1 MLVELPIIQKQDK
14 DNTTFKKPDWL
25 KVKLPHGL
33 EYARVRNIIDTHKLH
48 TVCESAMCPN
58 MGECWSAGTATF
70 MILGNICTRS
80 CNFCAVITGRPTELD
95 TEEPYR
101 VAEAVHLMRL
111 KHCVITSVNRD
122 ELKDGGAAIWAKTIE
137 EVRKLNPNT
146 TIEVLIPDFKGK
158 LEPLQMVLDQR
169 PDILNHNTE
178 TIPRL
183 YRRVRPQA
191 KFEWSMNVIRE
202 AKKVGLRTKSGI
214 MLGLGESKDEI
225 LMVMDSLL
233 EAGCDIMTMG
243 QYLQPTKQH
252 LPVERYVTPQEFE
265 ELKQIGL
272 QKGFKYVESAPLVR
286 SSYHAERQV
295 F

>member
-1 MLVELPIIQKQDK
+1 
-14 DNTTFKKPDWL
+14 
-25 KVKLPHGL
+25 
-33 EYARVRNIIDTHKLH
+33 
-48 TVCESAMCPN
+48 

-80 CNFCAVITGRPTELD
+80 CNFCAVITGKPTELD
-95 TEEPYR
+95 TDEPYR
-101 VAEAVHLMRL
+101 VAEAVQLMRL

-122 ELKDGGAAIWAKTIE
+122 ELKDGGASIWAKTIE
-137 EVRKLNPNT
+137 EVRRLNPNT

-158 LEPLQMVLDQR
+158 SEPLQMVLDQR

-191 KFEWSMNVIRE
+191 KFEWSMNVIRQ
-202 AKKVGLRTKSGI
+202 AKNAGLRTKSGI
-214 MLGLGESKDEI
+214 MLGLGESKEEI
-225 LMVMDSLL
+225 LSVMDSLL
-233 EAGCDIMTMG
+233 DAGCDIMTMG

>member
-1 MLVELPIIQKQDK
+1 MLIELPVIQEENHSVQ
-14 DNTTFKKPDWL
+14 KKPNWL
-25 KVKLPHGL
+25 KVKLPHGQ
-33 EYARVRNIIDTHKLH
+33 EYSRVRSIIDTHKLH

-70 MILGNICTRS
+70 MILGNVCTRS
-80 CNFCAVITGRPTELD
+80 CNFCAVITGKPTELD
-95 TEEPYR
+95 TDEPYR
-101 VAEAVHLMRL
+101 VAEAVQLMRL

-122 ELKDGGAAIWAKTIE
+122 ELKDGGASVWAKTIE
-137 EVRKLNPNT
+137 EVRRLNPNT

-158 LEPLQMVLDQR
+158 LEPLQMVLEQC

-191 KFEWSMNVIRE
+191 KFEWSMNVIRQ
-202 AKKVGLRTKSGI
+202 AKNAGLRTKSGI
-214 MLGLGESKDEI
+214 MLGLGENKDEI
-225 LMVMDSLL
+225 LFVMDSLL
-233 EAGCDIMTMG
+233 QNGCDIMTMG

-252 LPVERYVTPQEFE
+252 LPVERYVTPDEFE
-265 ELKQIGL
+265 ELKQTAL

>member
-1 MLVELPIIQKQDK
+1 MLIELPVIQEENKNVQ
-14 DNTTFKKPDWL
+14 KKPDWL
-25 KVKLPHGL
+25 KVKLPYGQ
-33 EYARVRNIIDTHKLH
+33 EYSRVRNIIDTYKLH

-70 MILGNICTRS
+70 MILGNVCTRS
-80 CNFCAVITGRPTELD
+80 CNFCAVITGKPTELD
-95 TEEPYR
+95 TDEPYR
-101 VAEAVHLMRL
+101 VAEAVQLMRL

-158 LEPLQMVLDQR
+158 LEPLQMVLEQR

-191 KFEWSMNVIRE
+191 KFEWSMNVIRQ
-202 AKKVGLRTKSGI
+202 AKNAGLRTKSGI

-225 LMVMDSLL
+225 LFVMDSLL
-233 EAGCDIMTMG
+233 ENGCDIMTMG

>member
-1 MLVELPIIQKQDK
+1 MLIELPVIQEENQ
-14 DNTTFKKPDWL
+14 NVQKKPNWL
-25 KVKLPHGL
+25 KVKLPHGQ

-70 MILGNICTRS
+70 MILGNVCTRS

-95 TEEPYR
+95 TDEPYR
-101 VAEAVHLMRL
+101 VAEAVQLMRL

-122 ELKDGGAAIWAKTIE
+122 ELKDGGASIWAKTIE
-137 EVRKLNPNT
+137 EVRRLNPNT

-158 LEPLQMVLDQR
+158 SEPLQMVLDQR

-191 KFEWSMNVIRE
+191 KFEWSMNVIRQ
-202 AKKVGLRTKSGI
+202 AKNAGLRTKSGI
-214 MLGLGESKDEI
+214 MLGLGESKEEI
-225 LMVMDSLL
+225 LSVMDSLL
-233 EAGCDIMTMG
+233 DAGCDIMTMG

>member
-1 MLVELPIIQKQDK
+1 MLIELPVIQDTNNNVQ
-14 DNTTFKKPDWL
+14 KKPDWL
-25 KVKLPHGL
+25 KVKLPHGK
-33 EYARVRNIIDTHKLH
+33 EYARVRNIIDTYKLH

-80 CNFCAVITGRPTELD
+80 CNFCAVITGKPTELD

-101 VAEAVHLMRL
+101 VAEAVYLMRL

-122 ELKDGGAAIWAKTIE
+122 ELKDGGASIWAKTIE
-137 EVRKLNPNT
+137 EVRKRNPNT

-158 LEPLQMVLDQR
+158 LEPLYMVLNQR

-178 TIPRL
+178 TVPRL

-191 KFEWSMNVIRE
+191 KFEWSMQVIRE
-202 AKKVGLRTKSGI
+202 AKKAGLRTKSGI
-214 MLGLGESKDEI
+214 MLGLGETREEI
-225 LMVMDSLL
+225 LQVMDSLL
-233 EAGCDIMTMG
+233 ENGCDIMTMG

-252 LPVERYVTPQEFE
+252 LPVERYVPPAEFE
-265 ELKQIGL
+265 ELKQIAL

-286 SSYHAERQV
+286 SSYHAERQI